1 LEIITLQQFILI
13 DNLIKNVILI
23 YTFFSFP
30 KIRNSG
36 LIFAVLAIKLLPLRK
51 FHLVLVAMNFIGIL
65 PISATTTQNLDKLC
79 T

>member
-1 LEIITLQQFILI
+1 MVQKCGYFFEPRFFYSPLYFAFI
-13 DNLIKNVILI
+13 
-23 YTFFSFP
+23 FSLF
-30 KIRNSG
+30 
-36 LIFAVLAIKLLPLRK
+36 IFAVLAIKLLPLRK